1 MRQEAPTWTLGAIA
15 QAIGA
20 TVEGDATLPIAR
32 PLPAGRQAGPQ
43 DLVIAFAADPA
54 KLLAGSGARAALIAE
69 GAPRPPGLAGLL
81 LAARPRVAFARLL
94 QLFEPAPHAPPG
106 VHPSAQVD
114 ATATLG
120 EGASV
125 GPLCVIGAGASLGPG
140 CRLLSQVTVGAG
152 TVLGR
157 DCLVHPGVRIGP
169 RITIGDRVILQPG
182 AVIGGDGF
190 SYVTPNPSTI
200 ELQGGNEPRV
210 KTRNEPVERL
220 PSLGTVILGDE
231 VEIGANTTIDRAT
244 LGATRIGARTK
255 IDNQVQVAHNVT
267 IGEDCLIAG
276 QVGISGS
283 VVIGDRVVLAGQ
295 VGVAD
300 HMTIGDD
307 AVIGGGGGVA
317 NNIPAG
323 EVHLG
328 YPALRKD
335 RKVDEIM
342 HIRRLPRMLRDLLD
356 LRQRVASLEKASRVA
371 VGDTAG
377 GEKPADSKRGQE

>member
-1 MRQEAPTWTLGAIA
+1 MRQEPPTWTLGAIA

-20 TVEGDATLPIAR
+20 TVVGDATLPIAR
-32 PLPAGRQAGPQ
+32 PLPAGRPAGPQ
-43 DLVIAFAADPA
+43 DLVIAFASDPA

-69 GAPRPPGLAGLL
+69 GAPRPEGLAGLL

-94 QLFEPAPHAPPG
+94 QLFEPPPYAPPG
-106 VHPSAQVD
+106 VHPSAQV
-114 ATATLG
+114 AASAALG
-120 EGASV
+120 EGVSV
-125 GPLCVIGAGASLGPG
+125 GPLCVIGADARLGPG
-140 CRLLSQVTVGAG
+140 CRLLAQVTVGAG

-169 RITIGDRVILQPG
+169 RVTIGDRVILQPG
-182 AVIGGDGF
+182 AVIGADGF

-200 ELQGGNEPRV
+200 ELQGGIEPRV
-210 KTRNEPVERL
+210 RTRNEPVERL

-231 VEIGANTTIDRAT
+231 VEVGANSTIDRAT

-300 HMTIGDD
+300 HRTIGDD
-307 AVIGGGGGVA
+307 AVIAAGGGVA
-317 NNIPAG
+317 NDIPAG
-323 EVHLG
+323 EIHLG

-335 RKVDEIM
+335 RKVDEIL

-377 GEKPADSKRGQE
+377 SDMPVASKRGQE